1 MICIDSSAIVA
12 IVRDEPERAR
22 FVRVIDQANG
32 SAMSAANYLEATMV
46 CEGSVTAPGRVLFD
60 SEMAAL
66 RQLGL
71 AIVAFDEVQAEL
83 AREGFR
89 RYGKGRHPAGLNF
102 GDCFAYALAKAL
114 DAPLLFKG
122 TDFDK
127 TDIKCASV

>member
-66 RQLGL
+66 RQLG
-71 AIVAFDEVQAEL
+71 QSL
-83 AREGFR
+83 ARNRALQTGHQQHQEG
-89 RYGKGRHPAGLNF
+89 GNSK
-102 GDCFAYALAKAL
+102 
-114 DAPLLFKG
+114 
-122 TDFDK
+122 
-127 TDIKCASV
+127 